1 MRRRCLSFC
10 ALARLAGVLVL
21 LLAIAIGC
29 KVRRFD
35 ALIESSGGDSTSED
49 SPLTYGKY
57 FEACKEALGTP
68 PQITCHFPKGN
79 NFVDKNANPQY
90 QIPVVFDRDGKLQEE
105 RTNPWDREAYPTSCA
120 NFRENEGESTPTS
133 CARYNVYALYQ
144 GEKKGSHWGVVCGQ
158 DDDHEMQNER
168 YFHIQV
174 IGYNSETGQT
184 CFWASKR
191 FRELK
196 AGFAISAK
204 KIASIN
210 PEGESGVLL
219 PPRIQEDQE
228 SKGPPAGARESAPK
242 LNAKILAPTD
252 FWQSPE
258 ELLKTETGCV
268 MCHQRGPWVSSSN
281 LRWAQHAML
290 RRERDLENI
299 RNYPSFYKEALP
311 ETYEGKLGKFKY
323 SEVGRLFPKNPDKYS
338 VVLHEELLGVAQK
351 LLTERT
357 VHWSRVSQWQRYAY
371 RLPTDLNK
379 AKAALKQ
386 AKFHPA
392 LAECSKCHSLVM
404 WEQDIIKQA
413 IVQHFG
419 GYHETGLTEQNAAEI
434 WEFFKSPN
442 SRAFS
447 EIRGFPYS
455 CQNIEGC
462 TGVAP

>member
-1 MRRRCLSFC
+1 
-10 ALARLAGVLVL
+10 
-21 LLAIAIGC
+21 
-29 KVRRFD
+29 
-35 ALIESSGGDSTSED
+35 
-49 SPLTYGKY
+49 
-57 FEACKEALGTP
+57 
-68 PQITCHFPKGN
+68 
-79 NFVDKNANPQY
+79 
-90 QIPVVFDRDGKLQEE
+90 
-105 RTNPWDREAYPTSCA
+105 
-120 NFRENEGESTPTS
+120 
-133 CARYNVYALYQ
+133 
-144 GEKKGSHWGVVCGQ
+144 
-158 DDDHEMQNER
+158 MQNER

-210 PEGESGVLL
+210 PAGESGVLL

-311 ETYEGKLGKFKY
+311 ETYEGKLGKFK
-323 SEVGRLFPKNPDKYS
+323 LD
-338 VVLHEELLGVAQK
+338 
-351 LLTERT
+351 
-357 VHWSRVSQWQRYAY
+357 
-371 RLPTDLNK
+371 
-379 AKAALKQ
+379 
-386 AKFHPA
+386 
-392 LAECSKCHSLVM
+392 
-404 WEQDIIKQA
+404 
-413 IVQHFG
+413 
-419 GYHETGLTEQNAAEI
+419 
-434 WEFFKSPN
+434 
-442 SRAFS
+442 
-447 EIRGFPYS
+447 
-455 CQNIEGC
+455 
-462 TGVAP
+462 